1 MSLLA
6 ADLSA
11 SLADAVARVG
21 RIDPWLVVGFIG
33 QGLFTARF
41 LTQWIASERARRSIV
56 PATFWLFS
64 LGGGVTLLAYALYRQ
79 DPVFIVG
86 QAAGLLIYI
95 RNLVFIRRERRQR
108 AADAA

>member
-11 SLADAVARVG
+11 NLSNALASVG

-56 PATFWLFS
+56 PAAFWLFS

-86 QAAGLLIYI
+86 QAAGLLIYV

>member
-1 MSLLA
+1 MSLIA
-6 ADLSA
+6 ADIST
-11 SLADAVARVG
+11 SLAQTVASVSQ
-21 RIDPWLVVGFIG
+21 INPWVVIGFVG

-56 PATFWLFS
+56 PAAFWLFS

-86 QAAGLLIYI
+86 QAAGLLIYA
-95 RNLVFIRRERRQR
+95 RNLYFILRERRER
-108 AADAA
+108 AADRT

>member
-11 SLADAVARVG
+11 SLANAVASVSQING
-21 RIDPWLVVGFIG
+21 WVVVGFIG

-56 PATFWLFS
+56 PAAFWLFS

-86 QAAGLLIYI
+86 QAAGLLIYA
-95 RNLVFIRRERRQR
+95 RNLHFLLRERRAR
-108 AADAA
+108 AADAT

>member
-11 SLADAVARVG
+11 GLATAIASVG

-56 PATFWLFS
+56 PAAFWLFS

-86 QAAGLLIYI
+86 QAAGLLIYV